1 MEEWELSP
9 TTEIPK
15 ENVDCSDQRKWYF
28 VGRRTVEIRI
38 HDSDLGVSFPAKMG
52 RCILGLLLGEEE
64 QAWDEEGMTPSSS
77 YCRTFLLLSC
87 VFAAEV
93 IRGMRKSMDGAATN
107 LGRSQA
113 EKDQVHS
120 LELGRFFDGV

>member
-1 MEEWELSP
+1 MEEWEWSP

-15 ENVDCSDQRKWYF
+15 ENVSCSDQGKWYF

-38 HDSDLGVSFPAKMG
+38 QDSDLGVSFPAKMG

-64 QAWDEEGMTPSSS
+64 QGWDEEGMTPSSS
-77 YCRTFLLLSC
+77 YCRTFLPLSC

-93 IRGMRKSMDGAATN
+93 IRELRKSMDGASTN

-120 LELGRFFDGV
+120 LELERFFGGV